1 MSQPYTMMSGSLD
14 EYRDL
19 RRSNSSIGRRM
30 ETYQSLWKN
39 CVDQCGGKTRKGSS
53 SQPKT
58 TVIDC
63 SFPNSS
69 AKMLLKQHRETA
81 GASGL
86 GDKPARNCGAV
97 GKRPMLRPGDACRL
111 DLLATLPAQDADET
125 ARASESC
132 YAVSTPQPPRRGKH
146 LTNCEVCT
154 MRNAIARR
162 LRRLEELEFQQHRA
176 APEAGDC
183 RGSRART
190 RSTAGTLPGF
200 QGATSLAC

>member
-1 MSQPYTMMSGSLD
+1 M
-14 EYRDL
+14 
-19 RRSNSSIGRRM
+19 
-30 ETYQSLWKN
+30 
-39 CVDQCGGKTRKGSS
+39 
-53 SQPKT
+53 
-58 TVIDC
+58 
-63 SFPNSS
+63 
-69 AKMLLKQHRETA
+69 LKQHRETA
-81 GASGL
+81 GNSAL
-86 GDKPARNCGAV
+86 GYKPARNFGAV
-97 GKRPMLRPGDACRL
+97 GKRPMLRPGDAYRL

-125 ARASESC
+125 TRASESC
-132 YAVSTPQPPRRGKH
+132 YAVSTPQPPTPRKA

-176 APEAGDC
+176 EPGPCLAENTVGAAPEARDC